1 MTRIALA
8 TCEPRQPMWQDD
20 LAAAEVLES
29 AGLEVEFVAWDD
41 PDADWASFA
50 RVLVRSTW
58 DYATRP
64 SEFLDWADSVGAGR
78 LRNGPEMIR
87 WNCDKRYLAELDG
100 AGFPVPPTLLVAPG
114 GRIPDLDGEFVIKPL
129 VGAGAR
135 DTGRFGPEAAPAAF
149 ELLNRLAERDEVAM
163 VQPFIGQIE
172 SDGETSIVVIGG
184 KVAWAVNK
192 GPFLAADSVVA
203 DDPEGVAAA
212 ERDEQLVRLVE
223 PSPGEA
229 ELAHRTVG
237 WLSSRFG
244 ATPLFARIDMVGT
257 TPGGPVLIEVE
268 LIEPSLYLGWA
279 ADLDFPGAEVF
290 AAAVIAD
297 LD

>member
-1 MTRIALA
+1 MSRIALA

-29 AGLEVEFVAWDD
+29 AGLEVGFVAWDD
-41 PDADWASFA
+41 PDADWTAFE
-50 RVLVRSTW
+50 RVILRSTW
-58 DYATRP
+58 DYASRP
-64 SEFLDWADSVGAGR
+64 GEFLAWVDSVGADR
-78 LRNGPEMIR
+78 LRNTPEMIR

-135 DTGRFGPEAAPAAF
+135 DTGRFGPEATAGALA
-149 ELLNRLAERDEVAM
+149 LLNRLAERDEIAM
-163 VQPFIGQIE
+163 VQPFVEQIE
-172 SDGETSIVVIGG
+172 SDGETSVVVIGG
-184 KVAWAVNK
+184 QVAWAVNR
-192 GPFLAADSVVA
+192 GSFLAPDSVVP

-212 ERDEQLVRLVE
+212 ERDEQLVGLVE
-223 PSPGEA
+223 PAPEEA
-229 ELAHRTVG
+229 ELAHRAVG

-244 ATPLFARIDMVGT
+244 VTPLFARVDMVGSA
-257 TPGGPVLIEVE
+257 PGGPVLIEVE

-279 ADLDFPGAEVF
+279 AGLEFPGAEVF

-297 LD
+297 LG